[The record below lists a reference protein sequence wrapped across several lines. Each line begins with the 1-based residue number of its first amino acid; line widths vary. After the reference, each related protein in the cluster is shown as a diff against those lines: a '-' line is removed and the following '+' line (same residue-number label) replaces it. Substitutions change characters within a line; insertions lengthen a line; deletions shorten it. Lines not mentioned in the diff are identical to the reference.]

1 MSYVS
6 CKYCSLLHKRG
17 EVCPNKPLS
26 NYKKDTTAN
35 RFRNSR
41 VWRKKAEAIKKR
53 DSYLCQCCIRQF
65 HNTIRQYNYD
75 DLSVHH
81 IISIAK
87 DESKKLDNDNLI
99 TLCRFHHGESEKG
112 AISIDVLLKITDEQ
126 NNK

>member
-41 VWRKKAEAIKKR
+41 VWRKKADAIKRR
-53 DSYLCQCCIRQF
+53 DNYLCQCCLRQL

-81 IISIAK
+81 IYKVIER
-87 DESKKLDNDNLI
+87 DDLKLNDDNLV
-99 TLCRFHHGESEKG
+99 TLCRYHHEEAEKG
-112 AISIDVLLKITDEQ
+112 NIDITILMQIAHEQ